1 MGELLGVPSRR
12 VGGGAVHL
20 DSRLYTITN
29 VLATEGLT
37 AGEAGV
43 AHGALR

>member
-20 DSRLYTITN
+20 DSRLHKHN
-29 VLATEGLT
+29 VLAAEGLT